1 MLPAATRGE
10 QDPPA
15 RPCMGFLGLHKM
27 MAHVP
32 SPGRGCC
39 GQCWGPTPQGE
50 RELTQLFDAFLVLDE
65 ELYPRDVYVQS
76 GALRGALHR
85 RVKAAVILAVR

>member
-1 MLPAATRGE
+1 MGAASSHTRGAG
-10 QDPPA
+10 PTSTP
-15 RPCMGFLGLHKM
+15 MHGLLGAAW
-27 MAHVP
+27 AHVP

-39 GQCWGPTPQGE
+39 GQAWGPTPQGE
-50 RELTQLFDAFLVLDE
+50 QELTQLFDAFLVLDE